1 LIWQAFLDGYSIF
14 IEQWPVVLA
23 ILALMFLGFS
33 PVFFLL
39 RGVSRKKVAGQ
50 SILLL
55 IFFLTITVILRL
67 TFMTGTIVPPYFDSV
82 EHFRLSQELVTA
94 LESSSLLATIPTL
107 TPSYYHLGFHL
118 LASFLTFGLRANPI
132 DVILVLGQV
141 TLAMIPIPIFFLI
154 RHETRSA
161 AAVWFGTLLAGFG
174 WYMPGFAVNWGKY
187 PALAGLLATEL
198 VLSFAYFA
206 FDNKRERSRTALSV
220 LLVLGILVSTLF
232 HSRTLIVIVISI
244 ASWTVAGKIQN
255 LSKVIQYLLLTIL
268 LAAILFLGI
277 LIQDEPLLNLALD
290 PYLDDGIWVTLT
302 VIVVSL
308 FALSKYPRG
317 IYFSMLFMFLV
328 LVTLFV
334 PIERVLPGIE
344 NQTLL
349 DRPFVEIV
357 LYLPLSLL
365 GGLGFAGLLRFIRGI
380 KIFPEKLRS
389 FARILL
395 TILIIGGAGLL
406 SIGSYDFYPS
416 DCCKFVGDNDVV
428 AFDWLNRNTP
438 PDARILIASTQMHV
452 FPTGPSAA
460 SVGTDA
466 GIWIPALTGRTTSF
480 ATFDTDFRYEG
491 TLAYLCREQIDYVYV
506 GGTEQN
512 FNAELLQAKPDWYE
526 TILSLPDAQLYGING
541 CTKQ

>member
-1 LIWQAFLDGYSIF
+1 MLA
-14 IEQWPVVLA
+14 VLA
-23 ILALMFLGFS
+23 LIFLGLS

-39 RGVSRKKVAGQ
+39 RGASKGEKIAGP

-55 IFFLTITVILRL
+55 TVFLPVSVILRL

-82 EHFRLSQELVTA
+82 EHFRLTQELVTA
-94 LESSSLLATIPTL
+94 LESSSLLVTIPTL

-118 LASFLTFGLRANPI
+118 LASLLTFGLGAAPI

-161 AAVWFGTLLAGFG
+161 AAAWFGTLLAGFG

-187 PALAGLLATEL
+187 PALTGLLVMEL

-206 FDNKRERSRTALSV
+206 FHNKRERSRTVLSV

-268 LAAILFLGI
+268 LAAILFFGM
-277 LIQDEPLLNLALD
+277 LIQEEPLLNLALD
-290 PYLDDGIWVTLT
+290 PYLDDGIWVTVT
-302 VIVVSL
+302 VFVLSL
-308 FALSKYPRG
+308 FALSKFPRG
-317 IYFSMLFMFLV
+317 LYFSMLFIFLV
-328 LVTLFV
+328 LAALFIPV
-334 PIERVLPGIE
+334 ERLLPGIE

-349 DRPFVEIV
+349 DRPFAEMI

-389 FARILL
+389 FTKILL
-395 TILIIGGAGLL
+395 TILIIGGVGLL

-428 AFDWLNRNTP
+428 AFDWLNKNTP
-438 PDARILIASTQMHV
+438 SDAHILVASTQMHV
-452 FPTGPSAA
+452 LPTGPSAA

-466 GIWIPALTGRTTSF
+466 GIWVPALTDREALF
-480 ATFDTDFRYEG
+480 AALDTDFGSEG
-491 TLAYLCREQIDYVYV
+491 ILSYLCRDQIDYIYV
-506 GGTEQN
+506 GGTEQK
-512 FNAELLQAKPDWYE
+512 FNVELLQAKPDWYE
-526 TILSLPDAQLYGING
+526 TILSLPDVQLYGING